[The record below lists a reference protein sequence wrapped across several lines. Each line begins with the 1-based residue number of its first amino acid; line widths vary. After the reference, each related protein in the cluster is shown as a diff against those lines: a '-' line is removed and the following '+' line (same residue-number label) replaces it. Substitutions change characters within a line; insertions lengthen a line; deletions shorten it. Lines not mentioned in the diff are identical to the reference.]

1 MSINFYPKPLKT
13 FEEAYTTSMP
23 FLPANAKSSAKN
35 KSTWQLPQHVYSSRW
50 QQTEEALKNTLKYIY
65 DKLGHKCYL
74 LCVKNKEKHMYRI
87 ETADLAPSMKEAI
100 NSAVIN
106 IGSNTEINSKHRQ
119 KIKKMAHGNMRLL
132 QCVLKT
138 QAEDK
143 EVSDTNEFLTLLNSV
158 RIPDGVFIMNLTDAV
173 ILERHLKEP
182 FPMVTGNK
190 RLEPEFAKTEQIP
203 VFSLSGA
210 KNYNDIPFPNYDD
223 MMIATGQ
230 IDPKFDTYETRWE
243 KKVFHKAV
251 FRGGPSGCGYTTE
264 TNMRL
269 KLASMQHP
277 LLDVAI
283 TGKGRTIDS
292 NAVKFDP
299 RHGLGMMNTGIK
311 PAPKFMTMAEQ
322 SRFKYIIH
330 VDGNVNAYR
339 LLTTMMTGSLVIR
352 VDSMY
357 TSWADHMLKAGQ
369 HYVLVRP
376 DLSDLI
382 EKLQW
387 CEMHPRTCEKI
398 AKAGLEAARRLLN
411 LTQMKLYVEALFLT
425 AVSSQKFKNT
435 QKRKTR
441 RVLSV
446 SPPPT
451 PPNEF
456 FSAPASFDP
465 SPPPTPPNG
474 FSPALQEVAS
484 PKAASPK
491 AASPPPMLEIID
503 MPPNAK
509 RCPHG
514 YNAVTINGEKKC
526 KKQTRKNKGT

>member
-13 FEEAYTTSMP
+13 FEEAYTIALP
-23 FLPANAKSSAKN
+23 FLPTTATAKNSVKN
-35 KSTWQLPQHVYSSRW
+35 KSAWQIPPHVYSARW
-50 QQTEEALKNTLKYIY
+50 QQTEEALQNTLKYIF

-74 LCVKNKEKHMYRI
+74 LCVRNKEKHMYRI
-87 ETADLAPSMKEAI
+87 ETVDLAPPMKNAVDTAI
-100 NSAVIN
+100 QD
-106 IGSNTEINSKHRQ
+106 IGSNTEIYSKHRQ
-119 KIKKMAHGNMRLL
+119 KIKKMAQGNMRLL

-138 QAEDK
+138 QTEDK
-143 EVSDTNEFLTLLNSV
+143 ETSDTNEFLTLLDKV

-173 ILERHLKEP
+173 LLERHFKEP

-190 RLEPEFAKTEQIP
+190 RLTAEFAKEEQIP

-210 KNYNDIPFPNYDD
+210 KGYNDIPFPNYDD
-223 MMIATGQ
+223 MMIVTGQ
-230 IDPKFDTYETRWE
+230 TDPKFDTYETRWE

-251 FRGGPSGCGYTTE
+251 FRGGPSGCGYTPD
-264 TNMRL
+264 TNMRI

-339 LLTTMMTGSLVIR
+339 LLTTMMTGSLVVR
-352 VDSMY
+352 VDSIY

-369 HYVLVRP
+369 HYIMVRP
-376 DLSDLI
+376 DLSNLI
-382 EKLQW
+382 ETLQW

-398 AKAGLEAARRLLN
+398 AKAGLEMARRLLN
-411 LTQMKLYVEALFLT
+411 LTQMKLYVEALFST
-425 AVSSQKFKNT
+425 AVSSQRFKNT

-441 RVLSV
+441 K
-446 SPPPT
+446 
-451 PPNEF
+451 
-456 FSAPASFDP
+456 ASLTP
-465 SPPPTPPNG
+465 SPPPTPTP
-474 FSPALQEVAS
+474 
-484 PKAASPK
+484 
-491 AASPPPMLEIID
+491 SPPPSPPLSPPTPAIAIAEIID

-509 RCPHG
+509 RCPQG

-526 KKQTRKNKGT
+526 KKQTRKNK

>member
-13 FEEAYTTSMP
+13 FEEAYTIALP
-23 FLPANAKSSAKN
+23 FLPTETKSATKN
-35 KSTWQLPQHVYSSRW
+35 KGAWQLPPHVYSSRW
-50 QQTEEALKNTLKYIY
+50 QQTETALTNTLKYIF

-87 ETADLAPSMKEAI
+87 ETADLAPFMKNVV
-100 NSAVIN
+100 NSAITN
-106 IGSNTEINSKHRQ
+106 IGANTELNNKHRQ
-119 KIKKMAHGNMRLL
+119 KIKKLAHGNMRLL

-138 QAEDK
+138 QSEDK
-143 EVSDTNEFLTLLNSV
+143 EISDTNEFLTLLKSV

-173 ILERHLKEP
+173 LLERHLKEP

-190 RLEPEFAKTEQIP
+190 TLEPEFAKVEQIP

-251 FRGGPSGCGYTTE
+251 FRGGPSGCGYTPE

-269 KLASMQHP
+269 KLATMQHP

-339 LLTTMMTGSLVIR
+339 LLTTMMTGSLVLR
-352 VDSMY
+352 VDSVY

-387 CEMHPRTCEKI
+387 CEMHPRTCAKI
-398 AKAGLEAARRLLN
+398 AKAGLEMARRLLN
-411 LTQMKLYVEALFLT
+411 LTQMKLYVEALFSA
-425 AVSSQKFKNT
+425 AVSSQRFKNT

-441 RVLSV
+441 KA
-446 SPPPT
+446 SPT
-451 PPNEF
+451 
-456 FSAPASFDP
+456 P
-465 SPPPTPPNG
+465 SPPPTPTP
-474 FSPALQEVAS
+474 
-484 PKAASPK
+484 
-491 AASPPPMLEIID
+491 SPPPTPTPSPPPTSSTPSISPPPTPTPAPIVAEIID

-509 RCPHG
+509 RCPQG

-526 KKQTRKNKGT
+526 KKQTRKIKP